1 MKKTSKKKPLEFS
14 QKWLLGSAVF
24 TVFFVGLSYLF
35 SVLGIDTLEN
45 LSITIVQVG
54 IGGTAVQFL
63 GYNAQNIG
71 RAYSADKYGVNTSSA
86 ESESEEDSNEDEVK
100 LCGK

>member
-1 MKKTSKKKPLEFS
+1 MKNTSKKKPLEFS

-71 RAYSADKYGVNTSSA
+71 RAYSADKYGVNTSSSN
-86 ESESEEDSNEDEVK
+86 SESEEDSNEDKVE